1 MTVTKGNKSSKLD
14 DLRDYLARRKMAKR
28 SGPEEKTILSMFK
41 PKTSSGRTIGGNIAL
56 LVVLA
61 LMAVVFLFPV
71 IFLVNNAFKP
81 LSELMRVPP
90 LIFVRDPTLDNFFS
104 VGNLFNNTL
113 VPFWRYVFNTAF
125 LVIVG
130 TLGQIIF
137 ASMAAYPLA
146 KYEFFG
152 EKFLSGLIVVALMF
166 SPAVTAVPNYIIMA
180 NLGIIDTY
188 FAIILPA
195 FGSTLGLYLMKNFM
209 SSVPNSLIEAAQ
221 IDGCT
226 EFRTLWTVVMPAVK
240 PAWITLFILSFQA
253 MWGNSGGAVL
263 YTESIKPLSAAL
275 GQIAST
281 VTIAR
286 MGEMMVVSLIM
297 FLIPVTIFIFMQ
309 SNVLE
314 TMTTSGMKE

>member
-1 MTVTKGNKSSKLD
+1 MTVTKGRKSNNKLD
-14 DLRDYLARRKMAKR
+14 DFRDYLARRKLAKR
-28 SGPEEKTILSMFK
+28 SGPEEKTIVSMFQTK
-41 PKTSSGRTIGGNIAL
+41 SSSGRTVKGNIAL

-61 LMAVVFLFPV
+61 LMAVIFLFPV

-125 LVIVG
+125 LVVAG

-152 EKFLSGLIVVALMF
+152 EQFLSGLIVVALMF
-166 SPAVTAVPNYIIMA
+166 SAAVTAVPNYIIMA
-180 NLGIIDTY
+180 NLGLIDTY
-188 FAIILPA
+188 LAIILPS

-221 IDGCT
+221 IDGAS

-240 PAWITLFILSFQA
+240 PAWITLFILSFQG

-263 YTESIKPLSAAL
+263 
-275 GQIAST
+275 
-281 VTIAR
+281 
-286 MGEMMVVSLIM
+286 
-297 FLIPVTIFIFMQ
+297 
-309 SNVLE
+309 
-314 TMTTSGMKE
+314 